1 MDQPIEERRQALEE
15 RWGPWV
21 PMTLSERFDS
31 VVEQFPTRPFIIT
44 DEASVT
50 YAHEAETSRRIAS
63 ELSRSGVGQG
73 DHVAMIVD
81 NRAEFAALKISIA
94 RIGAVAVPL
103 NFQYRAEELRAALA
117 HSQAKVLFSISR
129 SMATDF
135 LEALDQIAP
144 GWETGVGSELPDL
157 EQVILVDGGRETAV
171 SLDELVDRGDPAFDP
186 APADPDAVSD
196 IVFTSGTSG
205 RPLAATLTHD
215 MVLRSSY
222 GSAYHRAFAD
232 AWRVSF
238 ALPMYH
244 VFGYVE
250 GLLAT
255 MFAGGA
261 ALPRQVFNPH
271 TLLQTV
277 GDQRVN
283 EILAVPTMTVG
294 LVEEAANGD
303 YDLSSLES
311 VFSAAAPA
319 PVWLWERVQAEL
331 RPRMIFTG
339 YGQTEVSAAT
349 TLTLPGDS
357 LETVSETVGMLKLGG
372 IAATE
377 GNGRLAQYRTIDPMS
392 GSPLPAGV
400 EGELSVRGPI
410 VSRGYYNDDERNGM
424 MFDGDWLRTGDLGTV
439 DSQGY
444 LRLTGRARDLYKCGG
459 ELVAPKEVEDV
470 IKHLSGVEQAY
481 VAGVPDERFG
491 QVGAAW
497 VVPDGDAVV
506 EADKIRAYC
515 RNRLAA
521 FKVPRVVFVVS
532 AEELPMTTTG
542 KVQKFQ
548 LVEGRSGDQR
558 AQNDTEAGPR

>member
-1 MDQPIEERRQALEE
+1 MDQSIEDRRQELEE
-15 RWGPWV
+15 RWGPWQ

-31 VVEQFPTRPFIIT
+31 VAEAFPNRPFIIT
-44 DEASVT
+44 DDASLT
-50 YAHEAETSRRIAS
+50 YAHEAEASRRIAS
-63 ELSRSGVGQG
+63 ALSQSGVGRG

-81 NRAEFAALKISIA
+81 NRAEFAALKIGIA
-94 RIGAVAVPL
+94 RAGAVAVPL

-117 HSQAKVLFSISR
+117 HSQAKVLFTVSR
-129 SMATDF
+129 SLATDF
-135 LEALDQIAP
+135 LEAFDQIAP
-144 GWETGVGSELPDL
+144 GWEANGGGSELPDL
-157 EQVILVDGGRETAV
+157 QQVVLVGGGRESAAT
-171 SLDELVDRGDPAFDP
+171 LEEFIHRGDPSFDP
-186 APADPDAVSD
+186 PPADPESVSD

-205 RPLAATLTHD
+205 HPLAATLTHD
-215 MVLRSSY
+215 MVLRSAF
-222 GSAYHRAFAD
+222 GSAFHRAFAD
-232 AWRVSF
+232 AWRVTF

-244 VFGYVE
+244 VFGYIE

-271 TLLQTV
+271 TLLQAVETH
-277 GDQRVN
+277 RVN

-294 LVEEAANGD
+294 LVDEAAHGD

-331 RPRMIFTG
+331 GPRMIFTG

-349 TLTLPGDS
+349 TLTQPGDS
-357 LETVSETVGMLKLGG
+357 LETVSETVGTLKLGG
-372 IAATE
+372 IAATDDS
-377 GNGRLAQYRTIDPMS
+377 GRLAQYRTIDPMS
-392 GSPLPAGV
+392 GSALAEGE

-410 VSRGYYNDDERNGM
+410 VSQGYYRDEERNGT
-424 MFDGDWLRTGDLGTV
+424 MFDAEWLRTGDLGTV

-444 LRLTGRARDLYKCGG
+444 LRLTGRSRDLYKCGG
-459 ELVAPKEVEDV
+459 ELVAPKEVEDL
-470 IKHLSGVEQAY
+470 IKSLPGVEQAY
-481 VAGVPDERFG
+481 VAGVPDELMG

-497 VVPDGDAVV
+497 VVPDGDAAV
-506 EADKIRAYC
+506 EPDEVRTHC
-515 RNRLAA
+515 RKRFAA
-521 FKVPRVVFVVS
+521 FKVPRFVTVVS

-548 LVEGRSGDQR
+548 LVERHTRG
-558 AQNDTEAGPR
+558 